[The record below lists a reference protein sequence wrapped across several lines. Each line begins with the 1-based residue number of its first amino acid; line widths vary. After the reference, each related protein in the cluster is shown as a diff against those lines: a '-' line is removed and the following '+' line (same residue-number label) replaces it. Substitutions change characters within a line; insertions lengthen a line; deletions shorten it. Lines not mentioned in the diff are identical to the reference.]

1 MDAKA
6 VFRQASQA
14 KPIFKKCP
22 MCGQSWRSRD
32 QFLEDPYI
40 ELVGY
45 QASFRLM
52 TEGFF
57 LFNHL
62 CRGATLA
69 LPAGKFLDLY
79 NGPVFKERLIGTQTC
94 PGHCL
99 YQDDIEPCPAK
110 CDCAFVREILQV
122 IRKWPKNRELLAAK
136 DR

>member
-1 MDAKA
+1 MNAKT
-6 VFRQASQA
+6 VCRQA
-14 KPIFKKCP
+14 KPIFKECP
-22 MCGQSWRSRD
+22 MCGHAWYSRNEM
-32 QFLEDPYI
+32 LEDPDI

-45 QASFRLM
+45 QASFKMLN
-52 TEGFF
+52 EGLF

-69 LPAGKFLDLY
+69 LPAGVFLDLY
-79 NGPVFKERLIGTQTC
+79 KGPIFNERLTDTKAC

-99 YQDDIEPCPAK
+99 YQNDIEPCPVK

-122 IRKWPKNRELLAAK
+122 IKKWPKTGDPTNAK